1 MSFTILPTKSC
12 CEGNWF
18 LSRKAPKCHWKS
30 TVATNLALTW
40 NRSWRQWA
48 PYVHYLCCDPIDH
61 SYDVQLLMTSARA
74 SVILL
79 SWRHL
84 EHQGY
89 HAPLGRNKDQS
100 PGLSA
105 WNCVYSKSGLKSSWA
120 CEICKAVHKKGM
132 ILKSTSCLHGPSFL
146 IRAESFPYNTP
157 LLVKWISWVSW
168 NLISSLLHS
177 YGGLRMEF
185 WLLVAARCEL
195 PHVLLSCLQSKVG

>member
-48 PYVHYLCCDPIDH
+48 PYVHYLCCDPTDH

-74 SVILL
+74 SVILQ

-105 WNCVYSKSGLKSSWA
+105 WNSVYTANQGWRAAEHVKSVKQ
-120 CEICKAVHKKGM
+120 CTKKGW
-132 ILKSTSCLHGPSFL
+132 FW
-146 IRAESFPYNTP
+146 RAH
-157 LLVKWISWVSW
+157 LVYTVQAS
-168 NLISSLLHS
+168 
-177 YGGLRMEF
+177 
-185 WLLVAARCEL
+185 
-195 PHVLLSCLQSKVG
+195 